1 MESAFSREA
10 AADLTGGSC
19 SRAGS
24 AWRRQFGPSISAMAA
39 DLTKLASQLVRDLK
53 TAFWLPPYDTAN
65 VSKVIE
71 QMVELHDRAKAEQ
84 EVPSFDSQD
93 PRDTCAPMVLLLAM
107 IRNRDLLV
115 SYLRYRTQQIE
126 QRRWDTT
133 GSVIGDPR
141 NILSEHEKTYEFEY
155 NKLLAQYQA
164 EFNLDLSRD
173 LEPPQDLMIKV
184 YVPEDVGQ
192 FIGPESGA
200 NLDLRA
206 GDEVFLRRGD
216 VEALLRQGLV
226 QHVA

>member
-1 MESAFSREA
+1 MVIAGDAISSRSSQTFA
-10 AADLTGGSC
+10 RSILR
-19 SRAGS
+19 SRRN
-24 AWRRQFGPSISAMAA
+24 RRSMAA

-53 TAFWLPPYDTAN
+53 TAFWLPPYDTSN

-192 FIGPESGA
+192 FIEPESGA

>member
-1 MESAFSREA
+1 
-10 AADLTGGSC
+10 
-19 SRAGS
+19 
-24 AWRRQFGPSISAMAA
+24 MAA

-115 SYLRYRTQQIE
+115 SYLRCAAAAQLLPRNSVIDAPHKLHSHARRYRTQQIE

>member
-1 MESAFSREA
+1 
-10 AADLTGGSC
+10 
-19 SRAGS
+19 
-24 AWRRQFGPSISAMAA
+24 MAA

-65 VSKVIE
+65 VSTVIE
-71 QMVELHDRAKAEQ
+71 QLVEVLDRAKAEQ

-141 NILSEHEKTYEFEY
+141 NILSEHEKTCSSSTTSCSRSTGPV
-155 NKLLAQYQA
+155 QPR
-164 EFNLDLSRD
+164 LSRD

-184 YVPEDVGQ
+184 YVPEDIGQ
-192 FIGPESGA
+192 FVGPEQQPRPARG
-200 NLDLRA
+200 
-206 GDEVFLRRGD
+206 RRGLPPPRRRRGAAAGPRPARR
-216 VEALLRQGLV
+216 VTRPPRGGC
-226 QHVA
+226 VARAAPPLAFAVRGAGGVWWRARRSRLN

>member
-1 MESAFSREA
+1 
-10 AADLTGGSC
+10 
-19 SRAGS
+19 
-24 AWRRQFGPSISAMAA
+24 MAA

-115 SYLRYRTQQIE
+115 SYLRCAAAAAAQFCHRRASQFHWHACRYRTQQIE

>member
-1 MESAFSREA
+1 MHVIGA
-10 AADLTGGSC
+10 A
-19 SRAGS
+19 
-24 AWRRQFGPSISAMAA
+24 Q
-39 DLTKLASQLVRDLK
+39 
-53 TAFWLPPYDTAN
+53 
-65 VSKVIE
+65 
-71 QMVELHDRAKAEQ
+71 AEQ

>member
-1 MESAFSREA
+1 MSIAGNR
-10 AADLTGGSC
+10 DLVPELNFRGLF
-19 SRAGS
+19 AG
-24 AWRRQFGPSISAMAA
+24 RRYRRSMAA

>member
-1 MESAFSREA
+1 
-10 AADLTGGSC
+10 
-19 SRAGS
+19 
-24 AWRRQFGPSISAMAA
+24 MAA

>member
-1 MESAFSREA
+1 
-10 AADLTGGSC
+10 
-19 SRAGS
+19 
-24 AWRRQFGPSISAMAA
+24 MAA

-65 VSKVIE
+65 VAKVIE